1 MNCEPPLVLI
11 TVGMSGVQV
20 NASFGSN
27 TKEGCESPH
36 HILVLFFDCEECER
50 GPKKNQILHLPE
62 PLVFNS
68 KNRGVRN
75 KDKATLDVS
84 MAKQKRKR
92 EALALSTIVK
102 LSSAKL
108 LRRIPH
114 PPRVKRRTHH
124 RPGRRCCVTQ
134 SEGQVSKYS
143 VLGTGLP
150 PEKVRSTRFSLV
162 ACHFISGLSA
172 PKFGAVME
180 YESRFPETRDSCQ
193 YNIL

>member
-1 MNCEPPLVLI
+1 MHPLVLTPKRDVKALI
-11 TVGMSGVQV
+11 IYLYSSSIARNVREDQRR
-20 NASFGSN
+20 
-27 TKEGCESPH
+27 TKYYIYQNPG
-36 HILVLFFDCEECER
+36 
-50 GPKKNQILHLPE
+50 
-62 PLVFNS
+62 

-75 KDKATLDVS
+75 KDNATLDVS

-92 EALALSTIVK
+92 DALALSTIVK
-102 LSSAKL
+102 LSSTKL

-150 PEKVRSTRFSLV
+150 PEKVRSPRFSLV

-172 PKFGAVME
+172 PKFGAIME